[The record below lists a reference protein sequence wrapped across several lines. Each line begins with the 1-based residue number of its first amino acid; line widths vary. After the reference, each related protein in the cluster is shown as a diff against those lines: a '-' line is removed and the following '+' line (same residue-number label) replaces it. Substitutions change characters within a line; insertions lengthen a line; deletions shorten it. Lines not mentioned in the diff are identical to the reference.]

1 MYFRQELG
9 ERGHD
14 GRSGQPVVALAA
26 VRAKATGHVEACF
39 LRHRFA
45 LPNDRGVEVNRR
57 HGVFGHNCCCLCVE
71 LDNDLH
77 IGFGRIIASEVE
89 VPNML
94 VNLV

>member
-1 MYFRQELG
+1 
-9 ERGHD
+9 
-14 GRSGQPVVALAA
+14 
-26 VRAKATGHVEACF
+26 
-39 LRHRFA
+39 
-45 LPNDRGVEVNRR
+45 VEVNRR
-57 HGVFGHNCCCLCVE
+57 HAVLGHNCCCLCVE